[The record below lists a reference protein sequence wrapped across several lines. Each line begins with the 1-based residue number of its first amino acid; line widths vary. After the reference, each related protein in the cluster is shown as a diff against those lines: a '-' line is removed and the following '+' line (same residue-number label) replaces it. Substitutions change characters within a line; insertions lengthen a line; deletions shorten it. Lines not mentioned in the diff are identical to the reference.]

1 MPCYYSFIKD
11 FILVTISSIITAA
24 GVLIIAMGTI
34 VATYE
39 FFSVIIQKGLRGRVF
54 NEVRLDYAHYLILG
68 LDFFI
73 AKYLIDII
81 INPLLNTLLLLF
93 LIIIVKTMLN
103 YFLHKDIVN
112 IRHTKH
118 FHK

>member
-1 MPCYYSFIKD
+1 MSYYSFIKD
-11 FILVTISSIITAA
+11 FILITISSIIIAA
-24 GVLIIAMGTI
+24 GILIIVMGTV
-34 VATYE
+34 VAIYE
-39 FFSVIIQKGLRGRVF
+39 FLSVVIQKGLSGRVF

-73 AKYLIDII
+73 AKFLIDII
-81 INPLLNTLLLLF
+81 IDPSLNSLLLLF
-93 LIIIVKTMLN
+93 LIIIIKTTLN

-112 IRHTKH
+112 IQLTKH